1 MYGSVAQARAYAT
14 KEDTRVE
21 GPWEFGL
28 MSSVGKR
35 RGLEE
40 AVDCVKA
47 GMALSKVAEEFSLA
61 WVAHGRGLTSLRQ
74 QLKLDADRRSSGPR
88 ARRYGCYG
96 GLPGRG
102 RAVS

>member
-1 MYGSVAQARAYAT
+1 
-14 KEDTRVE
+14 
-21 GPWEFGL
+21 

-74 QLKLDADRRSSGPR
+74 QLKPDADRRSSAPR
-88 ARRYGCYG
+88 GRRYGCYG